1 MKIQLP
7 DSSVQED
14 VILNSVKGI
23 VTKTRVVDPL
33 EVLEGGLGDD
43 LNVVLVQ
50 VEFVQLQFD
59 LGETVLNCFN
69 SVVG

>member
-14 VILNSVKGI
+14 MILNSVKWI

-59 LGETVLNCFN
+59 LGEAVLNCFN